1 VVSFGWAETLMRF
14 WFKRRPKPLRPGFD
28 EVLPPEGVPL
38 YFEIA
43 TFGVRFGAQLID
55 ILITSIAALALLFFF
70 ASIGLSEP
78 GYMMAIASMLFFLI
92 RIPYYV
98 VTELLWNGQT
108 LGKRMVKIKVIAANS
123 GSLTAQSLVV
133 RNLMK
138 EAEIFLPGTLL
149 LTLDTSTPIWTLI
162 SLAWIT
168 GVIAV
173 PLINK
178 RSKRLGDI
186 IAGTFVIHLPKPILL
201 RDLALQSS
209 PKDTTQA
216 KFTFLAH
223 QLDHYGAFELQT
235 LEDLLRADASV
246 YNTATAKRRKQ
257 TIDAVVKQVRKKIDF
272 ADKVQ
277 ISENMD
283 FLRAFYNAQRAYLEQ
298 RQLFGD
304 KRANKKHK
312 DKNESSEKG

>member
-1 VVSFGWAETLMRF
+1 MRF
-14 WFKRRPKPLRPGFD
+14 WFKKRAKPERPGFD

-55 ILITSIAALALLFFF
+55 ILITVIAAIAMLFLLN
-70 ASIGLSEP
+70 GLGISAP
-78 GYMMAIASMLFFLI
+78 NSMMAIASMLFFLI

-108 LGKRMVKIKVIAANS
+108 LGKRMLKIKVIAANN

-149 LTLDTSTPIWTLI
+149 LTLDSNSPIWSLI
-162 SLAWIT
+162 SLAWVC

-173 PLINK
+173 PLFNR
-178 RSKRLGDI
+178 RSQRLGDM
-186 IAGTFVIHLPKPILL
+186 IAGTFVIHLPKPMLL
-201 RDLALQSS
+201 KDLTIENVRAVER
-209 PKDTTQA
+209 KE

-235 LEDLLRADASV
+235 LEDLLRANPAN
-246 YNTATAKRRKQ
+246 YTAAAAQRRKS
-257 TIDAVVKQVRKKIDF
+257 TIEAVVGQIRKKIDY
-272 ADKVQ
+272 AEVVKP
-277 ISENMD
+277 SENID

-312 DKNESSEKG
+312 ENTKEDA

>member
-1 VVSFGWAETLMRF
+1 MRF
-14 WFKRRPKPLRPGFD
+14 WFKKRPKPERPGFD
-28 EVLPPEGVPL
+28 EVMPPEGVPL

-43 TFGVRFGAQLID
+43 TFGVRFGAQLVD
-55 ILITSIAALALLFFF
+55 ILITFIAAIALLIFFG
-70 ASIGLSEP
+70 SIGLSNP
-78 GYMMAIASMLFFLI
+78 STMTAIGSMLFFLI

-98 VTELLWNGQT
+98 VSELLWNGQT
-108 LGKRMVKIKVIAANS
+108 LGKRMVKIKVIAADS

-149 LTLDTSTPIWTLI
+149 LSLTVSSPMWSLI
-162 SLAWIT
+162 SLVWIC

-173 PLINK
+173 PLFNR
-178 RSKRLGDI
+178 RSQRLGDM

-201 RDLALQSS
+201 KDLALS
-209 PKDTTQA
+209 PSVSHVGA
-216 KFTFLAH
+216 SKFTFLAH
-223 QLDHYGAFELQT
+223 QLEHYGAFELQT

-246 YNTATAKRRKQ
+246 YNASTAMRRKN
-257 TIDAVVKQVRKKIDF
+257 TIDAVVKQIRKKIDF

-277 ISENMD
+277 RAENLE
-283 FLRAFYNAQRAYLEQ
+283 FLQSFYNAQRAFLEQ

-304 KRANKKHK
+304 KRANKRHA
-312 DKNESSEKG
+312 EEIETEKT

>member
-1 VVSFGWAETLMRF
+1 MRF
-14 WFKRRPKPLRPGFD
+14 WFKKRPKPERPGFD

-55 ILITSIAALALLFFF
+55 ILITSLAALALVLFLN
-70 ASIGLSEP
+70 AIGLSQP
-78 GYMMAIASMLFFLI
+78 GFMMAIASMLFFVI

-108 LGKRMVKIKVIAANS
+108 LGKRMVKIKVIAADS

-149 LTLDTSTPIWTLI
+149 LSLSSDSPIWSLI
-162 SLAWIT
+162 ALAWVT
-168 GVIAV
+168 GVVAV
-173 PLINK
+173 PLINR
-178 RSKRLGDI
+178 RSQRLGDI
-186 IAGTFVIHLPKPILL
+186 IAGTFVIHLPKPMLL
-201 RDLALQSS
+201 KDLALSS
-209 PKDTTQA
+209 NTNREVKS

-235 LEDLLRADASV
+235 LEDLLRADASA
-246 YNTATAKRRKQ
+246 YNAATAQRRK
-257 TIDAVVKQVRKKIDF
+257 TTVDAVVKQIRKKIDF
-272 ADKVQ
+272 ADKVHP
-277 ISENMD
+277 SDNLE
-283 FLRAFYNAQRAYLEQ
+283 FLQSFYNAQRAYLEQ

-312 DKNESSEKG
+312 EEKDAETTD

>member
-1 VVSFGWAETLMRF
+1 MRF
-14 WFKRRPKPLRPGFD
+14 WFKKRPKGERPGFD

-55 ILITSIAALALLFFF
+55 ILITTLAALALVLLLS
-70 ASIGLSEP
+70 AMGLSAP
-78 GYMMAIASMLFFLI
+78 GFMMAIASMLFFLI

-108 LGKRMVKIKVIAANS
+108 LGKRMVKIKVIAADS

-149 LTLDTSTPIWTLI
+149 LSLDSGSPMWSLI

-173 PLINK
+173 PLINR
-178 RSKRLGDI
+178 RSQRLGDI
-186 IAGTFVIHLPKPILL
+186 IAGTFVIHLPKPMLL
-201 RDLALQSS
+201 KDLALSS
-209 PKDTTQA
+209 NTNREVKA

-235 LEDLLRADASV
+235 LEDLLRADANV
-246 YNTATAKRRKQ
+246 YNSATAMRRKE
-257 TIDAVVKQVRKKIDF
+257 TIDAVVKQIRKKIDF
-272 ADKVQ
+272 ADKVNP
-277 ISENMD
+277 SENIE
-283 FLRAFYNAQRAYLEQ
+283 FLQSFYNAQRAYLEQ

-312 DKNESSEKG
+312 DEKDTQTPD

>member
-1 VVSFGWAETLMRF
+1 MRF
-14 WFKRRPKPLRPGFD
+14 WFKKRPKPDRPGFD

-55 ILITSIAALALLFFF
+55 ILITSLAALAMVLFLG
-70 ASIGLSEP
+70 AIGLSAP

-108 LGKRMVKIKVIAANS
+108 LGKRMVKIKVIASNS

-149 LTLDTSTPIWTLI
+149 LSLDSGSPIWSLI

-173 PLINK
+173 PLINA
-178 RSKRLGDI
+178 RSQRLGDI

-201 RDLALQSS
+201 KDLALASNANTEVKS
-209 PKDTTQA
+209 

-235 LEDLLRADASV
+235 LEDLLRADATV
-246 YNTATAKRRKQ
+246 YNAATAMRRKD
-257 TIDAVVKQVRKKIDF
+257 TIDAVVKQIRKKIDF
-272 ADKVQ
+272 ADKVLPA
-277 ISENMD
+277 ENLQ
-283 FLRAFYNAQRAYLEQ
+283 FLQAFYNAQRAFLEQ

-312 DKNESSEKG
+312 ETNDS

>member
-1 VVSFGWAETLMRF
+1 MRF
-14 WFKRRPKPLRPGFD
+14 WFRKRAKPDRPGFD
-28 EVLPPEGVPL
+28 EIMPPEGVPL

-43 TFGVRFGAQLID
+43 TFGVRFGAQLVD
-55 ILITSIAALALLFFF
+55 ILITSLAAIALLLFLG
-70 ASIGLSEP
+70 SIGLSKP
-78 GYMMAIASMLFFLI
+78 GSMMAIASMLFFLI

-108 LGKRMVKIKVIAANS
+108 LGKRMVKIKVIASKS

-149 LTLDTSTPIWTLI
+149 LTINATTPIWSLI

-168 GVIAV
+168 GVMAV
-173 PLINK
+173 PLMSR
-178 RSKRLGDI
+178 RSQRLGDM

-201 RDLALQSS
+201 KDLALASKAS
-209 PKDTTQA
+209 VPTKS

-223 QLDHYGAFELQT
+223 HLDHYGAFELQT
-235 LEDLLRADASV
+235 LEDLLRADVRAYNAS
-246 YNTATAKRRKQ
+246 TAQRRKS
-257 TIDAVVKQVRKKIDF
+257 TVDAVVKQIRKKIDF
-272 ADKVQ
+272 ADKVLPY
-277 ISENMD
+277 ENIE
-283 FLRAFYNAQRAYLEQ
+283 FLSAFYNAQRAFLEQ

-304 KRANKKHK
+304 KRTNKRHAQEK
-312 DKNESSEKG
+312 DNKTNSMEKEKS